1 MILSYEFHIQSSGQP
16 CGFRVTW
23 RAVWSLRT
31 TLGRDVWDP
40 QDAIIFFLS
49 LSLFFFW
56 QFCFIPMS
64 FIVLSYQVYY
74 PTRHS
79 HSSSI
84 FFCRRLEVVFASFII
99 RNVVNCPWYTVPR
112 LPPFVF
118 SFLFS
123 TFVPV
128 TLHKTGRKIIYIT
141 QLEQEWQLN
150 KLTLGQVYGV
160 SLVSLKFQVVIVWPN
175 NGIVDRFYVA
185 IEVSCAT
192 WVEGITAQ

>member
-1 MILSYEFHIQSSGQP
+1 MWLYSRLARCMVIMHY
-16 CGFRVTW
+16 
-23 RAVWSLRT
+23 LRT
-31 TLGRDVWDP
+31 RCSGPAGRYYF
-40 QDAIIFFLS
+40 FFLS

-56 QFCFIPMS
+56 QFSFIPMS
-64 FIVLSYQVYY
+64 LPHDTQSLKF
-74 PTRHS
+74 PF
-79 HSSSI
+79 
-84 FFCRRLEVVFASFII
+84 FFCRRLEVGFASFII

-150 KLTLGQVYGV
+150 ELTLGQVYNGV
-160 SLVSLKFQVVIVWPN
+160 SLISLKFQVVIV
-175 NGIVDRFYVA
+175 
-185 IEVSCAT
+185 
-192 WVEGITAQ
+192 

>member
-1 MILSYEFHIQSSGQP
+1 MWLYSRLARCMVIMHYLMTRCSGP
-16 CGFRVTW
+16 
-23 RAVWSLRT
+23 A
-31 TLGRDVWDP
+31 GRYYF
-40 QDAIIFFLS
+40 FFLS
-49 LSLFFFW
+49 LSFFVFLAAV
-56 QFCFIPMS
+56 QLHSDVITPRHT
-64 FIVLSYQVYY
+64 VTQV
-74 PTRHS
+74 P
-79 HSSSI
+79 
-84 FFCRRLEVVFASFII
+84 FFCRRLEVGFASFII

-160 SLVSLKFQVVIVWPN
+160 SLVSLKFQVVIV
-175 NGIVDRFYVA
+175 
-185 IEVSCAT
+185 
-192 WVEGITAQ
+192 